1 MSVTTDILATYRGPG
16 RVVRR
21 LLGMGQRE
29 DRALAILMASC
40 VVLFI
45 AQLPRLSRE
54 AHLEGR
60 DLNELMA
67 GSLMALILIAPL
79 LMYVIAA
86 ASHVVAK
93 VVGGKG
99 DWFGARLALF
109 WALLASS
116 PLVLLHGLVAGFI
129 GPSPALQ
136 LVGGLWFAVF
146 LWFWIAGLFQAERA
160 EARLEERTG
169 A

>member
-1 MSVTTDILATYRGPG
+1 MSVTSDILATYRGPG

-21 LLGMGQRE
+21 LLDMGQRE

-129 GPSPALQ
+129 GPGPSLQ
-136 LVGGLWFAVF
+136 LVGAVWFAVF
-146 LWFWIAGLFQAERA
+146 AWFWIAGLFQAERPQ
-160 EARLEERTG
+160 ERTG